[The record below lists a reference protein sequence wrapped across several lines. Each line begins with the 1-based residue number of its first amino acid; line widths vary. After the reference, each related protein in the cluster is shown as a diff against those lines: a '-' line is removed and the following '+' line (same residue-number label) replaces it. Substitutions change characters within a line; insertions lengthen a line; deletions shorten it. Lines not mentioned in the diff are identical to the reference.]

1 MDRSEQAKVGL
12 ADEAIVSSGQKDRVN
27 RREIKGSVKIW
38 ELDSDNSD
46 VYRGSSVEIDT
57 DESVQSSDCHSLNLI
72 RPCGIRVVSN

>member
-46 VYRGSSVEIDT
+46 VYRGSSI
-57 DESVQSSDCHSLNLI
+57 
-72 RPCGIRVVSN
+72 

>member
-1 MDRSEQAKVGL
+1 MNKRK
-12 ADEAIVSSGQKDRVN
+12 EAIVSSGQKDRVN

-72 RPCGIRVVSN
+72 LIAARPCGIRVVSN